1 MFSAY
6 QGDMFSFIAN
16 QYKFCIAFGLVA
28 NLAIDCKYLLV
39 ELENEIGKN
48 SGGVED
54 GMDKTSEMPKIGMQI
69 SLLILG
75 PFIEIYSTFK
85 K

>member
-1 MFSAY
+1 
-6 QGDMFSFIAN
+6 MFSFIAN

-54 GMDKTSEMPKIGMQI
+54 GMDKTSEMPKIGM
-69 SLLILG
+69 
-75 PFIEIYSTFK
+75 
-85 K
+85 

>member
-1 MFSAY
+1 
-6 QGDMFSFIAN
+6 MFSFIAN
-16 QYKFCIAFGLVA
+16 QYKLSIAFGLVA
-28 NLAIDCKYLLV
+28 NLAIECKYLLV

-75 PFIEIYSTFK
+75 PFIEITSEK
-85 K
+85 